1 MRRFLLL
8 FVSALVLVSCS
19 SFDGDLS
26 RKYTEA
32 ARKLGINPVYPPR
45 EEFQIGDIYL
55 VSSIAGDPDS
65 AVSVWLGT
73 MDNFRVRANKF
84 LLSRD
89 AYPPT
94 GAAANTTAA
103 SAQPLLAQDDM
114 YEPGVSTRA

>member
-32 ARKLGINPVYPPR
+32 ARKLGITPVYPPR
-45 EEFQIGDIYL
+45 EEFQIGDVYL
-55 VSSIAGDPDS
+55 VSSIPGDPDS

-73 MDNFRVRANKF
+73 MDNFRGRANSF
-84 LLSRD
+84 LQSRV
-89 AYPPT
+89 AFQTT
-94 GAAANTTAA
+94 GVAGASSATA

-114 YEPGVSTRA
+114 